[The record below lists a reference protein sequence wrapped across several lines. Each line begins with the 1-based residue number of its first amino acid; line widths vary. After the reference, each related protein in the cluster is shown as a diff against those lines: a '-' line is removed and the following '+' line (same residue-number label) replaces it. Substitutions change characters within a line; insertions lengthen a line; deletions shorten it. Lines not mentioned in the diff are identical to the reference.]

1 MVENR
6 INLEDFRV
14 KKGNAI
20 SKVFTGRDRG
30 EIVREKSM
38 IDELEEKSDKVTII
52 IPENIRSINP
62 SFFEEMLKNV
72 VKKLGREGFLNKFSF
87 LSNGTY
93 NYQKPLNEAIE
104 RILRPDTAIG

>member
-1 MVENR
+1 MVEEI

-14 KKGNAI
+14 KKGNLK

-30 EIVREKSM
+30 EIVRKRSN
-38 IDELEEKSDKVTII
+38 IDELEEKYDKIKIV
-52 IPENIRSINP
+52 IPKDIRSINP

-72 VKKLGREGFLNKFSF
+72 VKKLGRKGFLDKFTFQSE
-87 LSNGTY
+87 GEY
-93 NYQKPLNEAIE
+93 NYHRPLNEAID